1 MIKRDIA
8 LEKDKCSICDRV
20 MPAGATILRKLE
32 NNNIICILC
41 LVEIAEIAQHERP
54 AAPPA

>member
-1 MIKRDIA
+1 MIKRDVA
-8 LEKDKCSICDRV
+8 LEHDKCSICDRV